1 MARSV
6 AWERGELPT
15 PSAHA
20 AQRASSPAPASGSG
34 GTRAAGEGLSAEEC
48 DSMQRDAWIRTM
60 RRGVGRHNERCFEIG
75 RTVAALRRD
84 YALMSL
90 GEGDV
95 DADPIVQ
102 FTRWFEQAL
111 AGEITEPNAMTVATA
126 TRDGVPSARMVLLK
140 GFDARGFVFY
150 TNYESQKGR
159 ELAENPV
166 AALVFHWVELHRQV
180 RVAGAVERV
189 SAEESDAYF
198 QSRPRGSRLGAWVSR
213 QSTVLTGREEL
224 EARLAALTAQYGEG
238 EIPLPPYLGWLSR
251 HPGVGRVLA
260 RSPEPPP

>member
-1 MARSV
+1 MSD
-6 AWERGELPT
+6 
-15 PSAHA
+15 
-20 AQRASSPAPASGSG
+20 AS
-34 GTRAAGEGLSAEEC
+34 
-48 DSMQRDAWIRTM
+48 D
-60 RRGVGRHNERCFEIG
+60 VG

-90 GEGDV
+90 NEGDV

-111 AGEITEPNAMTVATA
+111 AGEIAEPNAMTVATA
-126 TRDGVPSARMVLLK
+126 TRDGIPSARMVLLK

-198 QSRPRGSRLGAWVSR
+198 QSRPRGSRLGAWVSH
-213 QSTVLTGREEL
+213 QSTVLTGREEI
-224 EARLAALTAQYGEG
+224 ETRLAALTAQYGEG
-238 EIPLPPYLGWLSR
+238 EIPLPPYWGGYRVIPASVEFWQGRPSRLHDRLRYRRQPDGSWCIERLS
-251 HPGVGRVLA
+251 P
-260 RSPEPPP
+260 

>member
-1 MARSV
+1 MSD
-6 AWERGELPT
+6 
-15 PSAHA
+15 
-20 AQRASSPAPASGSG
+20 AS
-34 GTRAAGEGLSAEEC
+34 
-48 DSMQRDAWIRTM
+48 D
-60 RRGVGRHNERCFEIG
+60 VG

-90 GEGDV
+90 NEGDV

-111 AGEITEPNAMTVATA
+111 AGEIAEPNAMTVATA
-126 TRDGVPSARMVLLK
+126 TRDGIPSARMVLLK

-198 QSRPRGSRLGAWVSR
+198 QSLPRGSRLGAWVSH
-213 QSTVLTGREEL
+213 QSTVLTGREEI
-224 EARLAALTAQYGEG
+224 ETRLAALTAQYGEG
-238 EIPLPPYLGWLSR
+238 AIPLPPYWGGYRVIPASVEFWQGRPSRLHDRLRYRRQPDGSWCIERLS
-251 HPGVGRVLA
+251 P
-260 RSPEPPP
+260 

>member
-1 MARSV
+1 MSD
-6 AWERGELPT
+6 
-15 PSAHA
+15 
-20 AQRASSPAPASGSG
+20 AS
-34 GTRAAGEGLSAEEC
+34 
-48 DSMQRDAWIRTM
+48 D
-60 RRGVGRHNERCFEIG
+60 VG

-90 GEGDV
+90 SEGDV

-140 GFDARGFVFY
+140 GFDERGFVFY

-159 ELAENPV
+159 ELAENPI

-180 RVAGAVERV
+180 RIAGVVEKV
-189 SAEESDAYF
+189 SADESDDYF

-213 QSTVLTGREEL
+213 QSSVLTGRDEL
-224 EARLAALTAQYGEG
+224 EIRLAALTEQYGEG
-238 EIPLPPYLGWLSR
+238 EIPLPPYWGGYRVIPASVEFWQGRTSRLHDRLRYSRQPDGSWRIERLS
-251 HPGVGRVLA
+251 P
-260 RSPEPPP
+260 

>member
-1 MARSV
+1 MSD
-6 AWERGELPT
+6 
-15 PSAHA
+15 
-20 AQRASSPAPASGSG
+20 AS
-34 GTRAAGEGLSAEEC
+34 
-48 DSMQRDAWIRTM
+48 D
-60 RRGVGRHNERCFEIG
+60 VG

-90 GEGDV
+90 NEGDV

-111 AGEITEPNAMTVATA
+111 AGAIAEPNAMTVATA
-126 TRDGVPSARMVLLK
+126 TRDGIPSARMVLLK

-198 QSRPRGSRLGAWVSR
+198 QSRPRGSRLGAWVSH
-213 QSTVLTGREEL
+213 QSTVLTGREEI

-238 EIPLPPYLGWLSR
+238 EIPLPPYWGGYRVIPASVEFWQGRPSRLHDRLRYRRQPDGSWRIERLS
-251 HPGVGRVLA
+251 P
-260 RSPEPPP
+260 

>member
-1 MARSV
+1 MSD
-6 AWERGELPT
+6 
-15 PSAHA
+15 
-20 AQRASSPAPASGSG
+20 AS
-34 GTRAAGEGLSAEEC
+34 
-48 DSMQRDAWIRTM
+48 D
-60 RRGVGRHNERCFEIG
+60 VG

-90 GEGDV
+90 SEGDV

-126 TRDGVPSARMVLLK
+126 TRDGIPSARMVLLK

-198 QSRPRGSRLGAWVSR
+198 QSRPRGSRLGAWVSH
-213 QSTVLTGREEL
+213 QSTVLTGREEI
-224 EARLAALTAQYGEG
+224 ETRLAALTAQYGEG
-238 EIPLPPYLGWLSR
+238 AIPLPPYWGGYRVIPASVEFWQGRPSRLHDRLRYRRQPDGSWCIERLS
-251 HPGVGRVLA
+251 P
-260 RSPEPPP
+260 

>member
-1 MARSV
+1 MSD
-6 AWERGELPT
+6 
-15 PSAHA
+15 
-20 AQRASSPAPASGSG
+20 AS
-34 GTRAAGEGLSAEEC
+34 
-48 DSMQRDAWIRTM
+48 D
-60 RRGVGRHNERCFEIG
+60 VG

-111 AGEITEPNAMTVATA
+111 AGEIAEPNAMTVATA
-126 TRDGVPSARMVLLK
+126 TREGIPSARMVLLK

-198 QSRPRGSRLGAWVSR
+198 QSRPRGSRLGAWVSH
-213 QSTVLTGREEL
+213 QSTVLTGREEI
-224 EARLAALTAQYGEG
+224 ETRLAALTAQYGEG
-238 EIPLPPYLGWLSR
+238 EIPLPPYWGGYRVIPASVEFWQGRPSRLHDRLRYRRQPDGSWRIERLS
-251 HPGVGRVLA
+251 P
-260 RSPEPPP
+260 

>member
-1 MARSV
+1 MSD
-6 AWERGELPT
+6 
-15 PSAHA
+15 
-20 AQRASSPAPASGSG
+20 AS
-34 GTRAAGEGLSAEEC
+34 
-48 DSMQRDAWIRTM
+48 D
-60 RRGVGRHNERCFEIG
+60 VG

-90 GEGDV
+90 NEGDV

-111 AGEITEPNAMTVATA
+111 AGEIAEPNAMTVATA
-126 TRDGVPSARMVLLK
+126 TRDGIPSARMVLLK

-198 QSRPRGSRLGAWVSR
+198 QSRPRGSRLGAWVSH
-213 QSTVLTGREEL
+213 QSTVLTGREEI
-224 EARLAALTAQYGEG
+224 ETRLAALTAQYGEG
-238 EIPLPPYLGWLSR
+238 EIPLPPYWG
-251 HPGVGRVLA
+251 GYRVLPA
-260 RSPEPPP
+260 SVEFWQGRPSRLHDRLRYRRQPDGSWCIERLSP

>member
-1 MARSV
+1 MSD
-6 AWERGELPT
+6 
-15 PSAHA
+15 
-20 AQRASSPAPASGSG
+20 AS
-34 GTRAAGEGLSAEEC
+34 
-48 DSMQRDAWIRTM
+48 
-60 RRGVGRHNERCFEIG
+60 NIG
-75 RTVAALRRD
+75 RAVAALRRD

-90 GEGDV
+90 SGSDV

-126 TRDGVPSARMVLLK
+126 TRDGIPSARMVLLK
-140 GFDARGFVFY
+140 GFDERGFVFY

-180 RVAGAVERV
+180 RVAGVVERV

-198 QSRPRGSRLGAWVSR
+198 QSRPRGSRLGAWVSH
-213 QSTVLTGREEL
+213 QSAVLTGREEL
-224 EARLAALTAQYGEG
+224 EVRLAALVAQYGEG
-238 EIPLPPYLGWLSR
+238 EIPLPPYWGGYRVIPASVEFWQGRPSRLHDRLRYSRQPDDSWRIERLS
-251 HPGVGRVLA
+251 P
-260 RSPEPPP
+260 

>member
-1 MARSV
+1 MSD
-6 AWERGELPT
+6 
-15 PSAHA
+15 
-20 AQRASSPAPASGSG
+20 AS
-34 GTRAAGEGLSAEEC
+34 
-48 DSMQRDAWIRTM
+48 
-60 RRGVGRHNERCFEIG
+60 NIG
-75 RTVAALRRD
+75 RAVAALRRD

-90 GEGDV
+90 SESDV

-126 TRDGVPSARMVLLK
+126 TRDGIPSARMVLLK
-140 GFDARGFVFY
+140 GFDERGFVFY

-180 RVAGAVERV
+180 RVAGVVERV

-198 QSRPRGSRLGAWVSR
+198 QSRPRGSRLGAWVSH
-213 QSTVLTGREEL
+213 QSAVLTGREEL
-224 EARLAALTAQYGEG
+224 EVRLAALVAQYGEG
-238 EIPLPPYLGWLSR
+238 EIPLPPYWGGYRVIPASVEFWQGRPSRLHDRLRYSRRPDDSWRIERLS
-251 HPGVGRVLA
+251 P
-260 RSPEPPP
+260 

>member
-1 MARSV
+1 MSD
-6 AWERGELPT
+6 
-15 PSAHA
+15 
-20 AQRASSPAPASGSG
+20 AS
-34 GTRAAGEGLSAEEC
+34 
-48 DSMQRDAWIRTM
+48 D
-60 RRGVGRHNERCFEIG
+60 VG

-90 GEGDV
+90 SEGDV

-111 AGEITEPNAMTVATA
+111 AGEIAEPNAMTVATA
-126 TRDGVPSARMVLLK
+126 TRDGIPSARMVLLK

-150 TNYESQKGR
+150 TNYESQKGQ

-198 QSRPRGSRLGAWVSR
+198 QSRPRGSRLGAWVSH
-213 QSTVLTGREEL
+213 QSTVLTGREEI
-224 EARLAALTAQYGEG
+224 ETRLAALTAQYGEG
-238 EIPLPPYLGWLSR
+238 AIPLPPYWGGYRVIPASVEFWQGRPSRLHDRLRYRRQPDGSWCIERLS
-251 HPGVGRVLA
+251 P
-260 RSPEPPP
+260 